1 MQYING
7 ADRTSEHLSQRRSH
21 LGYTSR
27 LRRIK
32 LFLCGL
38 MASKGTPP
46 LACAEAPGPTI
57 ASAVLISTRPLYLL
71 RFGAWSQRS
80 IGVL

>member
-1 MQYING
+1 MQHINRT
-7 ADRTSEHLSQRRSH
+7 DRTSEHLNQRHSH

-27 LRRIK
+27 LRRMK

-38 MASKGTPP
+38 MASRGTPH

-57 ASAVLISTRPLYLL
+57 ASAVLISRRPL
-71 RFGAWSQRS
+71 
-80 IGVL
+80 

>member
-1 MQYING
+1 MQYIDG
-7 ADRTSEHLSQRRSH
+7 PDRTSEHLTHSRSH

-27 LRRIK
+27 LRRMK

-38 MASKGTPP
+38 MASRGTPP

-57 ASAVLISTRPLYLL
+57 ASAVLISRRPLYLL
-71 RFGAWSQRS
+71 RFGA
-80 IGVL
+80 